1 MDLAKELR
9 HIPNFPK
16 AGIDFIDITTV
27 LKNAPAFR
35 ATIDEMAKMVQSID
49 YDLVIGSEARGFLIG
64 APLAYAT
71 GRGFAPV
78 RKAGKLPGR
87 TIKTE
92 YVLEYGT
99 DVLEMHIDAIEPGMR
114 VLVVDD
120 LLATGGTAL
129 ANCQLVEALGGT
141 VASVVFFVELL
152 GLGGRQKL
160 QHYPVCSLIQ
170 VQENPL

>member
-9 HIPNFPK
+9 HIPNYPK

-27 LKNAPAFR
+27 LKNAAAFK
-35 ATIDEMAKMVQSID
+35 ATIDGLAELVKDVAF
-49 YDLVIGSEARGFLIG
+49 DLIIGSESRGFMIG

-78 RKAGKLPGR
+78 RKKGKLPGQ
-87 TIKTE
+87 TIQVE
-92 YVLEYGT
+92 YALEYGT
-99 DVLEMHIDAIEPGMR
+99 DILEMHVDAIQPGLK

-129 ANCQLVEALGGT
+129 ANCRMVEELGGI
-141 VASVVFFVELL
+141 VAAAVFFVEIED
-152 GLGGRQKL
+152 LGGRQKL
-160 QHYPVCSLIQ
+160 NRYPVHSLVK
-170 VQENPL
+170 VQEKLA